1 MSKRILAGSLVTLLM
16 FGTFVEITPALARR
30 GADDF
35 LERSDDRGR
44 GSGQGQREFF
54 GAVEQLPQKGYIGIW
69 EIAGKEVHVTPQTE
83 LDFRGGPV
91 TVGTVVKVEGGTV
104 EGKYIAREIK
114 TRQRK

>member
-1 MSKRILAGSLVTLLM
+1 MSKRILAVSLGILLM
-16 FGTFVEITPALARR
+16 LGTFVEITPALARR
-30 GADDF
+30 GADDS

-44 GSGQGQREFF
+44 GSEQGQREFF
-54 GAVEQLPQKGYIGIW
+54 GAVAQLPQKEYLGVWVID
-69 EIAGKEVHVTPQTE
+69 GKEVHVTPQTE

-91 TVGTVVKVEGGTV
+91 AVGTVVKVEGGTV